1 MIDFSQSP
9 AHEFG
14 GLCEVLQ
21 ELQRGETVPENLMV
35 VGASARDLMH
45 RSLGFDFPL
54 RSTTDI
60 DIGLAVPDKA
70 AYESVTRAY
79 PPTGNS
85 GIRFR
90 IAEKAVDIVPFGEIE
105 DPVGTSKPTADEHP
119 IDVFG
124 FNEVFAAADIYLLP
138 GGSKVRVPS
147 PAGYCALKIKAWI
160 DRSPNSWYKDAADM
174 AYVCYWYQESELFFD
189 RLYDDAHRDLIEEAN
204 FDADVGSMLM
214 LARDIQRI
222 LGPSLAARLA
232 SLWDEP
238 SRTKMA
244 SSETRDV
251 VLGTNRNSEFE
262 HRRKNYDLIHA
273 NLTVKRF

>member
-21 ELQRGETVPENLMV
+21 ELRSGKSGLDNVMV

-60 DIGLAVPDKA
+60 DIGLAVPDRA
-70 AYESVTRAY
+70 AYMSVVSAY
-79 PPTGNS
+79 PSTGNT

-90 IAEKAVDIVPFGEIE
+90 IAEMSVDIVPFGAIE
-105 DPVGTSKPTADEHP
+105 DPIGTSKPTADQHP

-124 FNEVFAAADIYLLP
+124 FNEVFAAADVYLLP
-138 GGSKVRVPS
+138 GGSEVHVPS

-160 DRSPNSWYKDAADM
+160 DRSPNSWFKDAADM
-174 AYVCYWYQESELFFD
+174 AYICYWYQESKTLFN
-189 RLYDDAHRDLIEEAN
+189 RLYDENSDLVQAAS
-204 FDADVGSMLM
+204 FDSDVGSMLM
-214 LARDIQRI
+214 LARDIRLI
-222 LGPSLAARLA
+222 LGSALAAQLEA
-232 SLWDEP
+232 LWDSS
-238 SRTKMA
+238 SRRKMA
-244 SSETRDV
+244 SSETSDLILRS
-251 VLGTNRNSEFE
+251 NRNSEFE
-262 HRRKNYDLIHA
+262 HRLKNYDLIHG
-273 NLTVKRF
+273 NLTTK